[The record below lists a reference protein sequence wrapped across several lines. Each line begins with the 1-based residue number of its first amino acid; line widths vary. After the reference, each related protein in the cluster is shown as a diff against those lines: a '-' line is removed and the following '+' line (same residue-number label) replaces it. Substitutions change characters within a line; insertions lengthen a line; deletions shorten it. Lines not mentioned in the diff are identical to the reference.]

1 MQTVSKR
8 ELEWLNQYQIKL
20 TFGQKFLLKY
30 YYGKLLIYN
39 NNKGKFIKK
48 TEQL

>member
-1 MQTVSKR
+1 MQTVTKR

-20 TFGQKFLLKY
+20 TLGQKFLLKY
-30 YYGKLLIYN
+30 YYNKLLIY
-39 NNKGKFIKK
+39 NKGKFIKK